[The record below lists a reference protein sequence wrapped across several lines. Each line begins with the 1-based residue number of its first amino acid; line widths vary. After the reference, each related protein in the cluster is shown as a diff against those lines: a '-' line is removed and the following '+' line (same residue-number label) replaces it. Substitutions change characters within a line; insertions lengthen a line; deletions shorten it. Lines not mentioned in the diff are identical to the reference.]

1 MDLPSHL
8 SFGLAV
14 ALVFYGRPEIA
25 LLVGLG
31 TLVPDLDREYWY
43 VRETKY
49 AEEQYH
55 RARFHN
61 VFLIVIGYLISPFF
75 SLGIFLHML
84 QDSFT
89 TAKDRGVEWFYP
101 LTRLV
106 KTGMYDA
113 NMNRQPLPL
122 PGNRRVYF
130 YQQDPAGYVSAA
142 DPDLREPS
150 DRPVPWRRVYGFA
163 QNSHLFDRGFLF
175 ASATVILIW
184 LLWPPSLVHPITFYN
199 YLESSEP
206 VWQIGYLSIILL
218 FMAGETQRRDK
229 VPKLPWLK
237 PLQVP
242 IFILGLILLTIWFLY
257 YLPQIITNILNVFID
272 PIPILIGLIVV
283 PLTGLIVIRYYTRG
297 GRTAIV

>member
-14 ALVFYGRPEIA
+14 ALVFYGKPEIA

-43 VRETKY
+43 VREAKY

-61 VFLIVIGYLISPFF
+61 VFLIVLGYLISPFF

-106 KTGMYDA
+106 KAGMYDEK
-113 NMNRQPLPL
+113 MNKQPTA
-122 PGNRRVYF
+122 GQNRVFF
-130 YQQDPAGYVSAA
+130 YQQDPVGYVQAA
-142 DPDLREPS
+142 DPDLREPG

-163 QNSHLFDRGFLF
+163 QNSHLLDRGFLF
-175 ASATVILIW
+175 GSSIVILIW
-184 LLWPPSLVHPITFYN
+184 LVLPLSLVHVVTFYN
-199 YLESSEP
+199 FLESSEP
-206 VWQIGYLSIILL
+206 VWHIGYLSIILL
-218 FMAGETQRRDK
+218 FAAGETQRRDK
-229 VPKLPWLK
+229 LPKLPWLK

-242 IFILGLILLTIWFLY
+242 IFILGLILLVVWFLL
-257 YLPQIITNILNVFID
+257 YLPQIAANILNLFED
-272 PIPILIGLIVV
+272 PLPLIVGLIAV
-283 PLTGLIVIRYYTRG
+283 PLTGFIVIRFYTRG
-297 GRTAIV
+297 GRTTMV